1 MTFSQNSLFL
11 RVANLLRLKLSVI
24 IVNYNVQHFLEQCLQ
39 SVFTAM
45 ENIDGEVWVVDN
57 NSVDGSVE
65 MVKEKF
71 PNVKLLDSKE
81 NLGFSR
87 GNNLAMSQSEGKY
100 TLLLN
105 PDTLVEEDTFE
116 KVIKFMDDH
125 PDAGGLGVKMV
136 DGKGHFLP
144 ESKRSLPTPSVAF
157 YKIFGLSGLFP
168 KSKRFGKYH
177 CGHIDKNETSEIEIL
192 SGAFMLMRKEALDK
206 IGLLDED
213 FFMYG
218 EDIDLSWRL
227 IKGGYKNYYFADTR
241 IIHYKGES
249 TKKSSVNYVFV
260 FYNAMIIF
268 AKKHFSSKNASIFSF
283 LIKLAIYFRATV
295 AITNR
300 LIKKSL
306 LPIFDTLLLL
316 SGILG
321 FKYIWEQEIKGFNY
335 PSEFLYYII
344 PAIALIIMSSVA
356 FFGGYKNKVKL
367 NKVLNGVAFGAI
379 SVLIGYAFIDEKYRF
394 SRAVIA
400 FSAIW
405 SGLALVCSR
414 LILHFF
420 KYGDFEIDSN
430 SRKNVGIIG
439 NSEEI
444 ERVKGILQKSNFLLQ
459 NFVFIS
465 TKKENY
471 KKHFAGSIE
480 QLNEIIEIH
489 KLDEVI
495 FCAKDLSSN
504 RIIATMESLSKNDT
518 EFKIAPPESLF
529 ILGSSSID
537 SPGELYLIDINCLS
551 KPENIRNK
559 RLFDLISSILLLVT
573 SPLLALLV
581 KRPAKMFSNIL
592 KVFKGNFTWVGYS
605 GSFSK
610 KNDLPIIKEGVLSP
624 LDRFNSENLE
634 DETKE
639 RINIQYAKDYN
650 PLNDLEILIKGLKR
664 IDR

>member
-1 MTFSQNSLFL
+1 
-11 RVANLLRLKLSVI
+11 LKLSII

-39 SVFTAM
+39 SVFTALK
-45 ENIDGEVWVVDN
+45 NVQGEVWVIDN

-65 MVKEKF
+65 MVREKF
-71 PNVKLLDSKE
+71 PDVKLYESKD
-81 NLGFSR
+81 NLGFSK
-87 GNNLAMSQSEGKY
+87 GNNLAMRQSKGEY

-116 KVIKFMDDH
+116 KVLSFMDKNSDI
-125 PDAGGLGVKMV
+125 GGLGVKMV
-136 DGKGHFLP
+136 DGKGNFLP

-157 YKIFGLSGLFP
+157 YKIFGLSSLFP

-177 CGHIDKNETSEIEIL
+177 CGHIDDNQTHEIEIL

-206 IGLLDED
+206 VGFLDED

-227 IKGGYKNYYFADTR
+227 IKAGYKNYYFADTR

-268 AKKHFSSKNASIFSF
+268 AKKHFSSKNASIFSSI
-283 LIKLAIYFRATV
+283 IKLAIYFRAGV

-300 LIKKSL
+300 LIKKSI
-306 LPIFDTLLLL
+306 LPIFDSLLLF

-321 FKYIWEQEIKGFNY
+321 FKYVWEQKIKGFDY

-344 PAIALIIMSSVA
+344 PAITLIIMSSVA

-379 SVLIGYAFIDEKYRF
+379 SVLVCYAFIDEKYRF
-394 SRAVIA
+394 SRAVVA

-405 SGLALVCSR
+405 SGVALVCSR
-414 LILHFF
+414 LILHYF

-439 NSEEI
+439 GLEEI

-459 NFVFIS
+459 NFVFIKS
-465 TKKENY
+465 KKENGN
-471 KKHFAGSIE
+471 KDFAGNIE

-504 RIIATMESLSKNDT
+504 KIIATMESLSKNDT

-537 SPGELYLIDINCLS
+537 SPGELYLIDINSLS

-559 RLFDLISSILLLVT
+559 RLFDLISSVLILIS
-573 SPLLALLV
+573 SPLIVFLV
-581 KRPAKMFSNIL
+581 KCPTKMFSNIIN
-592 KVFKGNFTWVGYS
+592 VFKGKYTWVGYS
-605 GSFSK
+605 CSFDIK
-610 KNDLPIIKEGVLSP
+610 KELPILKEGVLSP
-624 LDRFNSENLE
+624 LDRFNSEILE
-634 DETKE
+634 EETKE
-639 RINIQYAKDYN
+639 RINIQYVKDYTT
-650 PLNDLEILIKGLKR
+650 LNDLTILLKGLKR

>member
-1 MTFSQNSLFL
+1 M
-11 RVANLLRLKLSVI
+11 KLSII

-39 SVFTAM
+39 SVFKALQ
-45 ENIDGEVWVVDN
+45 NVDGEVWVVDN
-57 NSVDGSVE
+57 NSVDGSVA

-71 PNVKLLDSKE
+71 PEVILVDSKE
-81 NLGFSR
+81 NLGFSK
-87 GNNLAMSQSEGKY
+87 GNNLAMKKSKGEY

-116 KVIKFMDDH
+116 KVVTFMDEN
-125 PDAGGLGVKMV
+125 PKAGGLGVKMV
-136 DGKGHFLP
+136 DGKGNFLP

-157 YKIFGLSGLFP
+157 YKIFGLSSLFP

-177 CGHIDKNETSEIEIL
+177 CGHLDKNETNEIEIL
-192 SGAFMLMRKEALDK
+192 SGAFMLMRKSALDRV
-206 IGLLDED
+206 GLLDEE

-227 IKGGYKNYYFADTR
+227 IKGGFKNYYFANTR

-268 AKKHFSSKNASIFSF
+268 AKKHFSSKNASLFSF
-283 LIKLAIYFRATV
+283 LIKLAIYFRAGV

-300 LIKKSL
+300 LVKKSI
-306 LPIFDTLLLL
+306 LPIFDASLLFF
-316 SGILG
+316 GILG
-321 FKYIWEQEIKGFNY
+321 FKSIWEEQIKGFRY
-335 PSEFLYYII
+335 PNEFLYYII
-344 PAIALIIMSSVA
+344 PSITLIIMASVA
-356 FFGGYKNKVKL
+356 FCGGYRNKVKL
-367 NKVLNGVAFGAI
+367 NKVLNGVSFGAI
-379 SVLIGYAFIDEKYRF
+379 SVLIGYGLIDEEYRF
-394 SRAVIA
+394 SRAIIG

-405 SGLALVCSR
+405 SALAFVSTR
-414 LILHFF
+414 FILHFF

-439 NSEEI
+439 ETQEI

-459 NFVFIS
+459 NFVFINS
-465 TKKENY
+465 TKKSKNND
-471 KKHFAGSIE
+471 FVGNID
-480 QLNEIIEIH
+480 QLNEIIEVYQ
-489 KLDEVI
+489 LDEVI

-504 RIIATMESLSKNDT
+504 TIIATMESLSKNDT

-537 SPGELYLIDINCLS
+537 SPGELYLIDINSLS
-551 KPENIRNK
+551 KPQNLRNK
-559 RLFDLISSILLLVT
+559 RIFDLITSILLLFS
-573 SPLLALLV
+573 SPILVLFV
-581 KRPAKMFSNIL
+581 KRPTKMFTNIIN
-592 KVFKGNFTWVGYS
+592 VFKGNFTWVSYS
-605 GSFSK
+605 GALKSQKELPELK
-610 KNDLPIIKEGVLSP
+610 KGVLSP
-624 LDRFNSENLE
+624 LDRFNSDQLE
-634 DETKE
+634 EETKE

-650 PLNDLEILIKGLKR
+650 PFNDLTILIKGLKS